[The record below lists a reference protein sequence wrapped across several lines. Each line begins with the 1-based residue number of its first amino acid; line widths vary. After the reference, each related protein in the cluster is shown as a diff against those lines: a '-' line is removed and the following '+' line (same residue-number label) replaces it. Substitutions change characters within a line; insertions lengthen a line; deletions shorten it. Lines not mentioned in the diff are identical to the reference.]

1 MKVPFRQ
8 IQLCRLSYPL
18 SRQLTLPC
26 PLPLVPRGVHL
37 RGLDQGSLAGH
48 PLRLPIGQTAPP
60 AVTPQQ
66 WTWAVAADGIS
77 VPSDLEGHR
86 NGPGCPF

>member
-1 MKVPFRQ
+1 MKVPFLR
-8 IQLCRLSYPL
+8 IQLRRLSYPL

-26 PLPLVPRGVHL
+26 PLPLVPRRVRL
-37 RGLDQGSLAGH
+37 RCLGQGALSGH

-66 WTWAVAADGIS
+66 WTCAVAADGLS